1 MQIPMLS
8 RHCSSKYGNLFFK
21 QFYVLCM
28 VLTERCVKNWANAIF
43 FDYEVL
49 TGTLSPARSA
59 SPGVL
64 LATLTSFIMISR
76 RARRTVE
83 GGRVS

>member
-1 MQIPMLS
+1 MHIPMLTS
-8 RHCSSKYGNLFFK
+8 HCFSKHGNLFFK
-21 QFYVLCM
+21 QFYVLCF
-28 VLTERCVKNWANAIF
+28 VLTKSGVKMGKCDIF
-43 FDYEVL
+43 NYEVL